1 MLTQMGVIKLSLMLV
16 QAVVHFPKFI
26 LCSGALCSF
35 RCMLGVR
42 MHLCNGKIAKYET
55 KLVSKTLLYVFDYR
69 ISLSAIGTFIIAIFN
84 QSHRRCIR
92 SLGVITLANRQS
104 QLCGFH
110 LCCLRH
116 LRLLYFSFSLLN
128 DSRATR
134 TPLAPGFT

>member
-35 RCMLGVR
+35 CCMLGVR

-55 KLVSKTLLYVFDYR
+55 EFSSKTLLYVFDYR
-69 ISLSAIGTFIIAIFN
+69 ISLSTIGTFIIAIFN

-92 SLGVITLANRQS
+92 PLNVITLGGDRQS
-104 QLCGFH
+104 QLYDYSILCG
-110 LCCLRH
+110 LCHFCL
-116 LRLLYFSFSLLN
+116 LFLLLL
-128 DSRATR
+128 A
-134 TPLAPGFT
+134 